1 MPNDPTIPLPRI
13 VGEGDTGLDVLAY
26 RRALH
31 TLGLVPHAR
40 QGHFEANMLAGVLA
54 FQEQANITK
63 TGTIGKRT
71 YAVLF
76 RHIDASGRSKL
87 ETFAR
92 RQKVRDRMVAEQE
105 WALRNESQIH
115 YPPGDDR
122 TPGETAKALQRW
134 QEHELPI
141 TLDCSEYA
149 ACIAAAAG
157 APDPTGT
164 SFGLRGS
171 VYTGTMLSHS
181 REIAKHELKPGDY
194 VVLGESTGEHACV
207 VVSVDDPENPMLTS
221 HGKEAGPLEITLTDV
236 QAAHHQAPVRFLSAG
251 IM

>member
-1 MPNDPTIPLPRI
+1 LPNDPTIPLPRI

-40 QGHFEANMLAGVLA
+40 QGHFEATMLEGVLA
-54 FQEQANITK
+54 FQEHANITR
-63 TGTIGKRT
+63 TGTIGRRT

-76 RHIDASGRSKL
+76 RHIDTAGRSKL

-92 RQKVRDRMVAEQE
+92 RQKVRDRMVAEQR
-105 WALRNESQIH
+105 WALRNEARIH
-115 YPPGDDR
+115 YPPGDIR
-122 TPGETAKALQRW
+122 ATGETATALRRW

-149 ACIAAAAG
+149 VCIAAAAG

-171 VYTGTMLSHS
+171 VFTGTMLGHS
-181 REIAKHELKPGDY
+181 REIGAHELKPGDY
-194 VVLGESTGEHACV
+194 VVLGPPGKQHACV
-207 VVSVDDPENPMLTS
+207 VLSVDDPENPMLTS
-221 HGKEAGPLEITLTDV
+221 HGLEAGPLEIALNDV
-236 QAAHHQAPVRFLSAG
+236 KRFHDPPVRFLSAG

>member
-40 QGHFEANMLAGVLA
+40 QGHFEANMLEGVLA
-54 FQEQANITK
+54 FQAQANITR
-63 TGTIGKRT
+63 TGTIGRRT
-71 YAVLF
+71 YALLF
-76 RHIDASGRSKL
+76 RHVDASGRSQL
-87 ETFAR
+87 RTFAR
-92 RQKVRDRMVAEQE
+92 RQKVRDRMVAEQQ
-105 WALRNESQIH
+105 WALRNEAQIH
-115 YPPGDDR
+115 YPPGDNR
-122 TPGETAKALQRW
+122 TPGETANALQRW

-171 VYTGTMLSHS
+171 VFTGTMLTHS
-181 REIAKHELKPGDY
+181 REIGRRELKPGDY
-194 VVLGESTGEHACV
+194 VVFGPSTGEHTCV
-207 VVSVDDPENPMLTS
+207 VLSTDDPENPMLTS
-221 HGKEAGPLEITLTDV
+221 HGKDEGPLEIGLNDV
-236 QAAHHQAPVRFLSAG
+236 TGFHNPPVRFLSAG